1 MNAIL
6 QTRAANIEAN
16 DHAVIPCQRNGNPQP
31 YGNEQRY
38 PSSMVREDDTLFGV
52 RLDEMVL
59 LDLDGNKVPEAPH
72 PRDLLAMLGLPNET
86 LPIQYRMLTDS
97 QPDGSYHWL
106 FHLPAGVDLA
116 SLKQSVNNANG
127 LAGVD
132 VKTGNQL
139 VYIKADKVLHGDTI
153 PKLADL
159 PEAPAIL
166 LGWITKPKHEPKVMA
181 PMVSSAETSRYGERA
196 LTSACEAIA
205 SAPIGSRNETLNR
218 EALGV
223 AQLVAGGEIS
233 HADAER
239 QLLAAMF
246 STSRN
251 EKMVEVLKGA
261 ERRRRRT
268 PQEKISIVQ
277 QTFEPGMTVSHVA
290 RLHDVN
296 ANQLFKWR
304 KQFQEGS
311 LTAITAGEDVV
322 PASELAAAIK
332 QIRELQRLLG
342 KKTMENEILKE
353 AVEYGRA
360 KKWIAHAPLLP
371 GDDD

>member
-1 MNAIL
+1 
-6 QTRAANIEAN
+6 
-16 DHAVIPCQRNGNPQP
+16 
-31 YGNEQRY
+31 
-38 PSSMVREDDTLFGV
+38 
-52 RLDEMVL
+52 
-59 LDLDGNKVPEAPH
+59 
-72 PRDLLAMLGLPNET
+72 
-86 LPIQYRMLTDS
+86 
-97 QPDGSYHWL
+97 
-106 FHLPAGVDLA
+106 
-116 SLKQSVNNANG
+116 
-127 LAGVD
+127 
-132 VKTGNQL
+132 
-139 VYIKADKVLHGDTI
+139 
-153 PKLADL
+153 
-159 PEAPAIL
+159 
-166 LGWITKPKHEPKVMA
+166 
-181 PMVSSAETSRYGERA
+181 
-196 LTSACEAIA
+196 
-205 SAPIGSRNETLNR
+205 
-218 EALGV
+218 
-223 AQLVAGGEIS
+223 
-233 HADAER
+233 
-239 QLLAAMF
+239 MF

-251 EKMVEVLKGA
+251 EKMVEVLTGA

-268 PQEKISIVQ
+268 PQEKIAIVQ

-332 QIRELQRLLG
+332 QIRELQRMLG